1 MGRPCIVALL
11 SMFVGLSIAD
21 APRAQAVNPVRTLLA
36 SGPVGSVNQ
45 LPLYFRLL
53 AVHLKAG
60 ERMSYNGSASMLYA
74 LSGRANAVID
84 GTVQPLGE
92 GEGVFIPAHH
102 IAEITAKGS
111 AELLQFVLWSSD
123 DQKEIQSS
131 AVQEIYRTPTP
142 LPDLK
147 AGPHEF
153 SLVRVTF
160 PAGMPANPIHYRSGA
175 ALYYVL
181 SGTGA
186 FIADGKTEAK
196 PPGTVHFEPYGW
208 VHQWGNPSNEPL
220 VILQANISQEGLPA
234 VLPGVP
240 PSR

>member
-1 MGRPCIVALL
+1 MGRPWIVAFLT
-11 SMFVGLSIAD
+11 MFVGLCTAG

-36 SGPVGSVNQ
+36 SGRVGSVNQ

-53 AVHLKAG
+53 ALHLEAG
-60 ERMSYNGSASMLYA
+60 QRVSYNASASMLYA
-74 LSGRANAVID
+74 LSGRANVVID
-84 GTVQPLGE
+84 GTAQPLGQAE
-92 GEGVFIPAHH
+92 GAFVPARQR
-102 IAEITAKGS
+102 AEVTANGS
-111 AELLQFVLWSSD
+111 AELLLFVLWSPD
-123 DQKEIQSS
+123 DRDEIESS

-142 LPDLK
+142 LPGLK
-147 AGPHEF
+147 AAPHEF
-153 SLVRVTF
+153 SLTRVRF

-186 FIADGKTEAK
+186 FSADGKTEAK

-220 VILQANISQEGLPA
+220 LILQANISQEGLPA